1 MHQENLEGLFEE
13 LRDSFDQAEP
23 EAGHRERFIARL
35 NPGTALV
42 KTGTK
47 TERRWKIIAIAA
59 SLTLLLALGIGIMQ
73 RPPTMEQQLA
83 RFSPEIS
90 ESQLYFAS
98 LIEEQV
104 KELQL
109 ENTPETEQLIEDTL
123 LQMKKLEM
131 NYQSLEKELLNGGN
145 SKLILSAMITNFQTR
160 MDLLRDV
167 MNKINTI
174 KNYKSYTD
182 ENITI

>member
-1 MHQENLEGLFEE
+1 MHEENLDGLFEE
-13 LRDSFDQAEP
+13 LRDCFDHAEP

-35 NPGTALV
+35 NPGAGLS
-42 KTGTK
+42 KAAPK
-47 TERRWKIIAIAA
+47 SDRRWKIMAIAA
-59 SLTLLLALGIGIMQ
+59 SLALLLAVGIGILQ
-73 RPPTMEQQLA
+73 RPPSMEQQLA

-109 ENTPETEQLIEDTL
+109 ENTPETEQLIADTM
-123 LQMKKLEM
+123 LQMKKLEN
-131 NYQSLEKELLNGGN
+131 NYQSLEQELFHGGN

-160 MDLLRDV
+160 MDLLREV
-167 MNKINTI
+167 MNKIDTI

>member
-1 MHQENLEGLFEE
+1 MQEEDLEGLFEE
-13 LRDSFDQAEP
+13 LRDSFDYEEP
-23 EAGHRERFIARL
+23 EEGHRERFIARL
-35 NPGTALV
+35 HPDSRLV
-42 KTGTK
+42 KPALKRIGQ
-47 TERRWKIIAIAA
+47 WKIAAIAA
-59 SLTLLLALGIGIMQ
+59 SLVILVTLGIGFLQ
-73 RPPTMEQQLA
+73 SRPSLEQQLA

-109 ENTPETEQLIEDTL
+109 ENSPETKQLIEDTL
-123 LQMKKLEM
+123 LQMNKLEK
-131 NYQSLEKELLNGGN
+131 NYQSLEQELFNGGN

-160 MDLLRDV
+160 MDLLREV
-167 MNKINTI
+167 MNKIDTI